1 MAIEKVGVVLV
12 RTKRQNG
19 IKAMSI
25 EKTTAYKYALS
36 CTEEGNDKVGRYIKK
51 QAVNWLEIADG
62 ESDTAYVN
70 EKEWERIK
78 GILTLMM
85 HPDTGKNMLVSL
97 EPYALWLIMA
107 VFCTFRRD
115 NGRRLYTT
123 ALLEISR
130 KNYKTFTSAVIF
142 IIAMLC
148 EARFSRLFSVAPDYK
163 LSSELRLA
171 VRKII
176 KVSPLL
182 VKHFKIT
189 REMIT
194 CQLTDTEYT
203 PLAYSNDRMDGKLA
217 TIFLADEAGALDSYP
232 VEAMRSSQIT
242 LKNKLGIIISTQY
255 PNENNVLID
264 EIDLA
269 KKMLDGIVE
278 IDSVF
283 ALLYEPD
290 DELIKD
296 WETDDRVIY
305 QSNPVAVRNPDVFDE
320 IKKMRTMAVLYENKR
335 ENYLCKHNN
344 IRYKGVGSEGYV
356 NIDAVRLCAYEHP
369 GDWWNGRTVYL
380 GVDLSQT
387 NDNTAVAMVTSD
399 DEGLIHAAVFGF
411 IPEARIDIKSKNEKI
426 DYRRCIREGCCY
438 GCGDEVIDYG
448 FVEDFILHLEEK
460 FGVTVADAG
469 FDRYNAISTVQ
480 KLEAADNPINCTL
493 VKQHSS
499 VLHPATK
506 LLKEYILSQ
515 KFRYEKN
522 ILLENSFENARCT
535 EDTNLNKYVNKKR
548 SAGKVDM
555 VVALINAVYLLNEN
569 VLLDSGFVCQVIDSV
584 YGDTVVIC

>member
-1 MAIEKVGVVLV
+1 
-12 RTKRQNG
+12 
-19 IKAMSI
+19 MSI

-62 ESDTAYVN
+62 GSDAAYVN

-85 HPDTGKNMLVSL
+85 HPDTGKNMLMSL

-107 VFCTFRRD
+107 VFCTFRND
-115 NGRRLYTT
+115 NRRRLYTT

-182 VKHFKIT
+182 TKHFKIT

-194 CQLTDTEYT
+194 CLLTDTEYT

-269 KKMLDGIVE
+269 KKMLDGIIE

-344 IRYKGVGSEGYV
+344 IRYKGVGSERYV

-369 GDWWNGRTVYL
+369 ADWWNGRTVYL

-387 NDNTAVAMVTSD
+387 DDNTAVAMVTSD

-411 IPEARIDIKSKNEKI
+411 IPKERIDIKSKNEKI

-569 VLLDSGFVCQVIDSV
+569 VLLDSGFVCQVI
-584 YGDTVVIC
+584 

>member
-1 MAIEKVGVVLV
+1 
-12 RTKRQNG
+12 
-19 IKAMSI
+19 MSI
-25 EKTTAYKYALS
+25 EKTAAYKYALS
-36 CTEEGNDKVGRYIKK
+36 CTEEDNDKVGRYIKK
-51 QAVNWLEIADG
+51 QAVRWLVIADG
-62 ESDTAYVN
+62 KSSTAYVSLN
-70 EKEWERIK
+70 EWNRIK

-194 CQLTDTEYT
+194 CLLTDTEYT

-217 TIFLADEAGALDSYP
+217 NVFLADEAGALDSYP

-269 KKMLDGIVE
+269 KRILDGLSD

-290 DELIKD
+290 DELIKE

-305 QSNPVAVRNPDVFDE
+305 QSNPVAVRNPDVFDAV
-320 IKKMRTMAVLYENKR
+320 KKMREMAILYENKR

-356 NIDAVRLCAYEHP
+356 SIDAVRLCACEHP
-369 GDWWNGRTVYL
+369 ADWWNGRTVYL

-387 NDNTAVAMVTSD
+387 DDNTAVAMVTID

-411 IPEARIDIKSKNEKI
+411 IPEERIDTKSENEKL
-426 DYRRCIREGCCY
+426 DYRRCIREGCCF

-448 FVEDFILHLEEK
+448 FVEDFILHLEEH
-460 FGVTVADAG
+460 FGVTIADAG

-522 ILLENSFENARCT
+522 LLLENSFENARCT

-569 VLLDSGFVCQVIDSV
+569 VLLDTGFVCQVI
-584 YGDTVVIC
+584 

>member
-1 MAIEKVGVVLV
+1 M
-12 RTKRQNG
+12 R
-19 IKAMSI
+19 
-25 EKTTAYKYALS
+25 
-36 CTEEGNDKVGRYIKK
+36 
-51 QAVNWLEIADG
+51 
-62 ESDTAYVN
+62 
-70 EKEWERIK
+70 
-78 GILTLMM
+78 
-85 HPDTGKNMLVSL
+85 HPDTGGDMLSSL

-107 VFCTFRRD
+107 VFCTFRKD
-115 NGRRLYTT
+115 EKDRRLYTT
-123 ALLEISR
+123 ALLEICR

-142 IIAMLC
+142 IISMMC

-176 KVSPLL
+176 KVSPMLE
-182 VKHFKIT
+182 KHFKIT
-189 REMIT
+189 RDMIT
-194 CQLTDTEYT
+194 CLITDTEYT

-217 TIFLADEAGALDSYP
+217 TVFLADEAGALDSYP

-269 KKMLDGIVE
+269 KKILDGI
-278 IDSVF
+278 IDMDNVF

-290 DELIKD
+290 DELIKE
-296 WETDDRVIY
+296 WQTDDRVIY
-305 QSNPVAVRNPDVFDE
+305 QSNPVAVTTPAVFEE

-344 IRYKGVGSEGYV
+344 ISYKGIGSEGYV
-356 NIDAVRLCAYEHP
+356 GIDQVRLCSYIHP
-369 GDWWNGRTVYL
+369 AEWWSGRTVYL

-387 NDNTAVAMVTSD
+387 EDNTSVAMVTA
-399 DEGLIHAAVFGF
+399 DEEGYIHALVFGF
-411 IPEARIDIKSKNEKI
+411 IPEERIDEKSDREKI
-426 DYRRCIREGCCY
+426 DYRRCIDEGFCFA
-438 GCGDEVIDYG
+438 CGDEVIDYS
-448 FVEDFILHLEEK
+448 FVESFILNIEK
-460 FGVTVADAG
+460 AYGVTVADSAW
-469 FDRYNAISTVQ
+469 DRYNAVSSVQ
-480 KLEAADNPINCTL
+480 KIEGAEDPISCTL

-506 LLKEYILSQ
+506 LLREYILQ
-515 KFRYEKN
+515 KKFRYEKN
-522 ILLENSFENARCT
+522 LLLENSFENARCT

-548 SAGKVDM
+548 SKGKVDM

-569 VLLDSGFVCQVIDSV
+569 VFLDNGFVCQVV
-584 YGDTVVIC
+584 

>member
-1 MAIEKVGVVLV
+1 
-12 RTKRQNG
+12 
-19 IKAMSI
+19 MSI

-62 ESDTAYVN
+62 RNGTAYVN

-107 VFCTFRRD
+107 VFCTFRND
-115 NGRRLYTT
+115 NRRRLYTT

-387 NDNTAVAMVTSD
+387 DDNTAVAMVTSD

-411 IPEARIDIKSKNEKI
+411 IPEERIDIKSKNEKI

-569 VLLDSGFVCQVIDSV
+569 VLLDSGFVCQVI
-584 YGDTVVIC
+584 

>member
-1 MAIEKVGVVLV
+1 
-12 RTKRQNG
+12 
-19 IKAMSI
+19 MSI

-62 ESDTAYVN
+62 RNGTAYVN

-115 NGRRLYTT
+115 NRRRLYTT

-356 NIDAVRLCAYEHP
+356 SIDAVRLCAYEHP
-369 GDWWNGRTVYL
+369 ADWWNGRTVYL

-387 NDNTAVAMVTSD
+387 DDNTAVAMVTSD

-411 IPEARIDIKSKNEKI
+411 IPEERIDIKSKNEKI

-438 GCGDEVIDYG
+438 GRGDEVIDYS

>member
-1 MAIEKVGVVLV
+1 
-12 RTKRQNG
+12 
-19 IKAMSI
+19 MSI

-51 QAVNWLEIADG
+51 QAVNWIEIADG
-62 ESDTAYVN
+62 RSGTAYVN

-85 HPDTGKNMLVSL
+85 HPDTGKNMLSSL

-387 NDNTAVAMVTSD
+387 DDNTAVAMVTSD

-411 IPEARIDIKSKNEKI
+411 IPEERIDIKSKNEEI
-426 DYRRCIREGCCY
+426 DYRRCIREGFCY

-448 FVEDFILHLEEK
+448 FVEKFILHLEEK

-480 KLEAADNPINCTL
+480 KLEAADSPINCTL

-522 ILLENSFENARCT
+522 LLLENSFENARCT

-555 VVALINAVYLLNEN
+555 VVALINAIYLLNEN
-569 VLLDSGFVCQVIDSV
+569 VLLDTGFVCQVI
-584 YGDTVVIC
+584 

>member
-1 MAIEKVGVVLV
+1 
-12 RTKRQNG
+12 
-19 IKAMSI
+19 MSI

-51 QAVNWLEIADG
+51 QAVNWLEIVDG

-78 GILTLMM
+78 GSLTLMM
-85 HPDTGKNMLVSL
+85 NTDTGKNMLLSL

-107 VFCTFRRD
+107 VFCTFRND
-115 NGRRLYTT
+115 NRRRLYTT

-387 NDNTAVAMVTSD
+387 DDNTAVAMVTSD

-411 IPEARIDIKSKNEKI
+411 IPEERIDIKSKNEKI

-569 VLLDSGFVCQVIDSV
+569 VLLDSGFVCQVI
-584 YGDTVVIC
+584 

>member
-1 MAIEKVGVVLV
+1 
-12 RTKRQNG
+12 
-19 IKAMSI
+19 MSI

-36 CTEEGNDKVGRYIKK
+36 CTEEGNDKIGRYIKK

-107 VFCTFRRD
+107 VFCTFRND
-115 NGRRLYTT
+115 NRRRLYTT

-387 NDNTAVAMVTSD
+387 DDNTAVAMVTSD
-399 DEGLIHAAVFGF
+399 DEGLIHTAVFGF
-411 IPEARIDIKSKNEKI
+411 IPEERIDIKSKNEKI

-569 VLLDSGFVCQVIDSV
+569 VLLDSGFVCQVI
-584 YGDTVVIC
+584 

>member
-1 MAIEKVGVVLV
+1 
-12 RTKRQNG
+12 
-19 IKAMSI
+19 MSI

-62 ESDTAYVN
+62 GSDAAYVN

-115 NGRRLYTT
+115 NERRLYTT

-269 KKMLDGIVE
+269 KKMLDGIIE

-387 NDNTAVAMVTSD
+387 DDNTAVAMVTSD

-411 IPEARIDIKSKNEKI
+411 IPEERIDIKSKNEKI

-569 VLLDSGFVCQVIDSV
+569 VLLDSGFVCQVI
-584 YGDTVVIC
+584 

>member
-1 MAIEKVGVVLV
+1 
-12 RTKRQNG
+12 
-19 IKAMSI
+19 MSI

-62 ESDTAYVN
+62 GSDAAYVN

-85 HPDTGKNMLVSL
+85 HPDTGQNMLVSL

-115 NGRRLYTT
+115 NRRRLYTT

-387 NDNTAVAMVTSD
+387 DDNTAVAMVTSD

-411 IPEARIDIKSKNEKI
+411 IPEERIDIKSKNEKI

-569 VLLDSGFVCQVIDSV
+569 VLLDSGFVCQVI
-584 YGDTVVIC
+584 

>member
-1 MAIEKVGVVLV
+1 
-12 RTKRQNG
+12 
-19 IKAMSI
+19 MSI
-25 EKTTAYKYALS
+25 EKTAAYKYALS
-36 CTEEGNDKVGRYIKK
+36 CADESNDRVGRYIKK
-51 QAVNWLEIADG
+51 QAVKWLEIADG
-62 ESDTAYVN
+62 KSDAAYVN
-70 EKEWERIK
+70 LNEWNRIK

-85 HPDTGKNMLVSL
+85 HPDTRKNMLVSL

-115 NGRRLYTT
+115 NRRRLYTT

-194 CQLTDTEYT
+194 CLLTDTEYT

-356 NIDAVRLCAYEHP
+356 SIDAVRLCAYEHP
-369 GDWWNGRTVYL
+369 ADWWNGRTVYL

-387 NDNTAVAMVTSD
+387 DDNTAVAMVTSD

-411 IPEARIDIKSKNEKI
+411 IPEERIDIKSKNEKI

-438 GCGDEVIDYG
+438 GCGDEVIDYS
-448 FVEDFILHLEEK
+448 FVEKFILHLEEK

-569 VLLDSGFVCQVIDSV
+569 VLLDSGFVCQVI
-584 YGDTVVIC
+584 

>member
-1 MAIEKVGVVLV
+1 
-12 RTKRQNG
+12 
-19 IKAMSI
+19 MSI

-36 CTEEGNDKVGRYIKK
+36 CIEEGNDKVGRYIKK

-62 ESDTAYVN
+62 RNGTAYVN

-85 HPDTGKNMLVSL
+85 HPDTGKNMLMSL

-115 NGRRLYTT
+115 NRRRLYTT

-269 KKMLDGIVE
+269 KKMLDGIIE

-387 NDNTAVAMVTSD
+387 DDNTAVAMVTSD

-411 IPEARIDIKSKNEKI
+411 IPEERIDIKSKNEKI
-426 DYRRCIREGCCY
+426 DYRQCIREGCCY

-569 VLLDSGFVCQVIDSV
+569 VLLDSGFVCQVI
-584 YGDTVVIC
+584 

>member
-1 MAIEKVGVVLV
+1 
-12 RTKRQNG
+12 
-19 IKAMSI
+19 MSI

-36 CTEEGNDKVGRYIKK
+36 CIEEGNDKVGRYIKK

-62 ESDTAYVN
+62 GSGTAYVN

-115 NGRRLYTT
+115 NRRRLYTT

-387 NDNTAVAMVTSD
+387 DDNTAVAMVTSD

-411 IPEARIDIKSKNEKI
+411 IPEERIDIKSKNEKI

-569 VLLDSGFVCQVIDSV
+569 VLLDSGFVCQVI
-584 YGDTVVIC
+584 

>member
-1 MAIEKVGVVLV
+1 
-12 RTKRQNG
+12 
-19 IKAMSI
+19 MSI

-51 QAVNWLEIADG
+51 QAVNWIEIADG
-62 ESDTAYVN
+62 GSDAAYVN

-85 HPDTGKNMLVSL
+85 HPDTGKNMLMSL

-107 VFCTFRRD
+107 VFCTFRND
-115 NGRRLYTT
+115 NRRRLYTT

-269 KKMLDGIVE
+269 KKMLDGIIE

-369 GDWWNGRTVYL
+369 ADWWNGRTVYL

-387 NDNTAVAMVTSD
+387 DDNTAVAMVTSD

-411 IPEARIDIKSKNEKI
+411 IPEERIDIKSKNEKI

-438 GCGDEVIDYG
+438 GCGDEVIDYS

-569 VLLDSGFVCQVIDSV
+569 VLLDSGFVCQVI
-584 YGDTVVIC
+584 

>member
-1 MAIEKVGVVLV
+1 
-12 RTKRQNG
+12 
-19 IKAMSI
+19 MSI

-62 ESDTAYVN
+62 GSNTAYVN

-115 NGRRLYTT
+115 NRRRLYTT

-182 VKHFKIT
+182 TKHFKIT

-369 GDWWNGRTVYL
+369 ADWWNGRTVYL

-387 NDNTAVAMVTSD
+387 DDNTAVAMVTSD

-411 IPEARIDIKSKNEKI
+411 IPEERIDIKSKNEKI

-569 VLLDSGFVCQVIDSV
+569 VLLDSGFVCQVI
-584 YGDTVVIC
+584 

>member
-1 MAIEKVGVVLV
+1 
-12 RTKRQNG
+12 
-19 IKAMSI
+19 MSI

-51 QAVNWLEIADG
+51 QAVKWLKIADCG
-62 ESDTAYVN
+62 SDTAYVN

-85 HPDTGKNMLVSL
+85 HPDTGKNMLSSL

-194 CQLTDTEYT
+194 CLLTDTEYT

-217 TIFLADEAGALDSYP
+217 NVFLADEAGALDSYP

-269 KKMLDGIVE
+269 KKMLDGIIE

-387 NDNTAVAMVTSD
+387 DDNTAVAMVTSD

-411 IPEARIDIKSKNEKI
+411 IPEERIDIKSKNEKI

-480 KLEAADNPINCTL
+480 KLEAADNSINCTL

-569 VLLDSGFVCQVIDSV
+569 VLLDSGFVCQVI
-584 YGDTVVIC
+584 

>member
-1 MAIEKVGVVLV
+1 
-12 RTKRQNG
+12 
-19 IKAMSI
+19 MSI

-62 ESDTAYVN
+62 GSDTAYVN

-115 NGRRLYTT
+115 NRRRLYTT

-269 KKMLDGIVE
+269 KKMLDGIIE

-387 NDNTAVAMVTSD
+387 DDNTAVAMVTSD

-411 IPEARIDIKSKNEKI
+411 IPEERIDIKSKNEEI
-426 DYRRCIREGCCY
+426 DYRRCIREGFCY
-438 GCGDEVIDYG
+438 GCGDEVIDYS
-448 FVEDFILHLEEK
+448 FVEKFILHLEEK

-569 VLLDSGFVCQVIDSV
+569 VLLDSGFVCQVI
-584 YGDTVVIC
+584 

>member
-1 MAIEKVGVVLV
+1 
-12 RTKRQNG
+12 
-19 IKAMSI
+19 MSI

-36 CTEEGNDKVGRYIKK
+36 CTENGNDKVGRYIKK
-51 QAVNWLEIADG
+51 QAVNWIEIADG
-62 ESDTAYVN
+62 GSDAAYVN

-115 NGRRLYTT
+115 NRRRLYTT

-269 KKMLDGIVE
+269 KKMLDGIIE

-356 NIDAVRLCAYEHP
+356 NIDTVRLCAYEHP
-369 GDWWNGRTVYL
+369 ADWWNGRTVYL

-387 NDNTAVAMVTSD
+387 DDNTAVAMVTSD

-411 IPEARIDIKSKNEKI
+411 IPEERIDIKSKNEKI

>member
-1 MAIEKVGVVLV
+1 
-12 RTKRQNG
+12 
-19 IKAMSI
+19 MSI

-115 NGRRLYTT
+115 NRRRLYTT

-305 QSNPVAVRNPDVFDE
+305 QSNPVAMRNPDVFDE

-356 NIDAVRLCAYEHP
+356 SIDAVRLCAYEHP
-369 GDWWNGRTVYL
+369 ADWWNGRTVYL

-387 NDNTAVAMVTSD
+387 DDNTAVAMVTSD

-411 IPEARIDIKSKNEKI
+411 IPEERIDIKSKNEKI

-438 GCGDEVIDYG
+438 GCGDEVIDYS

>member
-1 MAIEKVGVVLV
+1 
-12 RTKRQNG
+12 
-19 IKAMSI
+19 MSI

-62 ESDTAYVN
+62 RNGTAYVN

-107 VFCTFRRD
+107 VFCTFRKD
-115 NGRRLYTT
+115 NRRRLYTT

-387 NDNTAVAMVTSD
+387 DDNTAVAMVTSD

-411 IPEARIDIKSKNEKI
+411 IPEERIDIKSKNEKI

-438 GCGDEVIDYG
+438 SCGDEVIDYG

-569 VLLDSGFVCQVIDSV
+569 VLLDSGFVCQVI
-584 YGDTVVIC
+584 

>member
-1 MAIEKVGVVLV
+1 
-12 RTKRQNG
+12 
-19 IKAMSI
+19 MSI

-62 ESDTAYVN
+62 GSDAAYVN

-85 HPDTGKNMLVSL
+85 HPDTGKNMLMSL

-107 VFCTFRRD
+107 VFCTFRND
-115 NGRRLYTT
+115 NRRRLYTT

-182 VKHFKIT
+182 TKHFKIT

-194 CQLTDTEYT
+194 CLLTDTEYT

-269 KKMLDGIVE
+269 KKMLDGIIE

-335 ENYLCKHNN
+335 ENNLCKHNN
-344 IRYKGVGSEGYV
+344 IRYKGVGSERYV

-369 GDWWNGRTVYL
+369 ADWWNGRTVYL

-387 NDNTAVAMVTSD
+387 DDNTAVAMVTSD

-411 IPEARIDIKSKNEKI
+411 IPKERIDIKSKNEKI

-569 VLLDSGFVCQVIDSV
+569 VLLDSGFVCQVI
-584 YGDTVVIC
+584 

>member
-1 MAIEKVGVVLV
+1 
-12 RTKRQNG
+12 
-19 IKAMSI
+19 MSI

-36 CTEEGNDKVGRYIKK
+36 CIEEGNDKVGRYIKK

-62 ESDTAYVN
+62 GSDAAYVN

-107 VFCTFRRD
+107 VYCTFRND
-115 NGRRLYTT
+115 NRRRLYTT

-387 NDNTAVAMVTSD
+387 DDNTAVAMVTSD

-411 IPEARIDIKSKNEKI
+411 IPEERIDIKSKNEKI

-569 VLLDSGFVCQVIDSV
+569 VLLDSGFVCQVI
-584 YGDTVVIC
+584 

>member
-1 MAIEKVGVVLV
+1 
-12 RTKRQNG
+12 
-19 IKAMSI
+19 MSI

-62 ESDTAYVN
+62 GSDAAYVN

-85 HPDTGKNMLVSL
+85 HPDTGQNMLVSL

-115 NGRRLYTT
+115 NRRRLYTT

-369 GDWWNGRTVYL
+369 ADWWNGRTVYL

-387 NDNTAVAMVTSD
+387 DDNTAVAMVTSD

-411 IPEARIDIKSKNEKI
+411 IPEERIDIKSKKEEI

-569 VLLDSGFVCQVIDSV
+569 VLLDSGFVCQVI
-584 YGDTVVIC
+584 

>member
-1 MAIEKVGVVLV
+1 
-12 RTKRQNG
+12 
-19 IKAMSI
+19 MSI

-36 CTEEGNDKVGRYIKK
+36 CIEEGNDKVGRYIKK

-62 ESDTAYVN
+62 GSDAAYVN

-182 VKHFKIT
+182 VKHFKVT

-387 NDNTAVAMVTSD
+387 DDNTAVAMVTSD

-411 IPEARIDIKSKNEKI
+411 IPEERIDIKSKNEEI

-569 VLLDSGFVCQVIDSV
+569 VLLDSGFVCQVI
-584 YGDTVVIC
+584 

>member
-1 MAIEKVGVVLV
+1 
-12 RTKRQNG
+12 
-19 IKAMSI
+19 MSI

-36 CTEEGNDKVGRYIKK
+36 CIEEGNDKVGRYIKK

-62 ESDTAYVN
+62 GSGTAYVN

-115 NGRRLYTT
+115 NRRRLYTT

-569 VLLDSGFVCQVIDSV
+569 VLLDSGFVCQVI
-584 YGDTVVIC
+584 

>member
-1 MAIEKVGVVLV
+1 
-12 RTKRQNG
+12 
-19 IKAMSI
+19 MSI

-62 ESDTAYVN
+62 RSGTAYVN

-85 HPDTGKNMLVSL
+85 HPDTGKNMLMSL

-107 VFCTFRRD
+107 VFCTFRND
-115 NGRRLYTT
+115 NRRRLYTT

-356 NIDAVRLCAYEHP
+356 NIDAVRLCTYEHP
-369 GDWWNGRTVYL
+369 VDWWNGRTVYL

-387 NDNTAVAMVTSD
+387 DDNTAVAMVTSD

-411 IPEARIDIKSKNEKI
+411 IPEERIDIKSKNEKI

-438 GCGDEVIDYG
+438 SCGDEVIDYG

-569 VLLDSGFVCQVIDSV
+569 VLLDSGFVCQVI
-584 YGDTVVIC
+584 

>member
-1 MAIEKVGVVLV
+1 
-12 RTKRQNG
+12 
-19 IKAMSI
+19 MSI

-62 ESDTAYVN
+62 GSGTAYVN

-115 NGRRLYTT
+115 NRRRLYTT

-380 GVDLSQT
+380 GADLSQT
-387 NDNTAVAMVTSD
+387 DDNTAVAMVTSD
-399 DEGLIHAAVFGF
+399 DEGLIHAAAFGF
-411 IPEARIDIKSKNEKI
+411 IPEERIDIKSKNEKI

-438 GCGDEVIDYG
+438 GCGDEVIDYS
-448 FVEDFILHLEEK
+448 FVEGFILHLEEK

-569 VLLDSGFVCQVIDSV
+569 VLLDSGFVCQVI
-584 YGDTVVIC
+584 